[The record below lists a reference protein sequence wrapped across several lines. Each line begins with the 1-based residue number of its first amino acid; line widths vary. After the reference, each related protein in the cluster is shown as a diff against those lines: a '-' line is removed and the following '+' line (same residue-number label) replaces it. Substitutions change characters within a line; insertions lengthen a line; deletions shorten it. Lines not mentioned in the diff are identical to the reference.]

1 LKYRFPDL
9 KSSSLE
15 FDERLSVGRRSFREN
30 EKLSPARALI
40 RLREVA
46 VRALDRIDDVI
57 ALCDVTGASL
67 DLLSNVLT
75 GIGLTAIDEKYLAF
89 KFEFGFRT
97 SDTKRII
104 MFLRSVFLTSV
115 SKN

>member
-57 ALCDVTGASL
+57 ALCDVAGASL

-75 GIGLTAIDEKYLAF
+75 GIGLTTIDEKNLKF
-89 KFEFGFRT
+89 KSQFDFRT
-97 SDTKRII
+97 SNTK
-104 MFLRSVFLTSV
+104 SVIPYVL
-115 SKN
+115 